1 MQNFGEATT
10 LAKDLFELFGQTN
23 QRQWTIE
30 TMMVELQAEVGTL
43 SDSVMIEEGYRPI
56 RDGDELDLADDLADV
71 LFLVLLVADHYKIDL
86 DRAYRTMI
94 GLTRAKLLAR
104 QAP

>member
-1 MQNFGEATT
+1 MQNFGEATK

-43 SDSVMIEEGYRPI
+43 SDSVMIKEGYRPI

-71 LFLVLLVADHYKIDL
+71 LFLCF
-86 DRAYRTMI
+86 
-94 GLTRAKLLAR
+94 
-104 QAP
+104 